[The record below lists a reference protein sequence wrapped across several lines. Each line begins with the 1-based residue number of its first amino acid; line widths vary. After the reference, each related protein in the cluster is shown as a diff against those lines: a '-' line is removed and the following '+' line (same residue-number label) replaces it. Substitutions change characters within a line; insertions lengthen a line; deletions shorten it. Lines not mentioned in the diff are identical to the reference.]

1 MSEEAQ
7 AVETE
12 ADAPLVNVAAEA
24 QEETSQEAPIP
35 LHDNPDEPEQ
45 SAQSEEDQ
53 EPLERPDYFPAKF
66 WDDDG
71 PDVEKLAKSYAELE
85 KKFKAGKHK
94 APEEYD
100 ISSFEDRGLE
110 ADDPALSAFQEWSK
124 ENGISQSAFED
135 LVDKIQSLTGEQE
148 EIMEYDRR
156 AEMEKLGERGQEKIQ
171 MTERLLMK
179 APLNNAEREAIAYSL
194 NSADAINAFLKY
206 HSALTNENIPI
217 QPVVNT
223 PEMSE
228 ADLQAAIAD
237 PRYGKDMVYTRQ
249 VEQRWMKAAG

>member
-7 AVETE
+7 STE
-12 ADAPLVNVAAEA
+12 MGADAPLVNVSSQSED
-24 QEETSQEAPIP
+24 QSLQEAPIP
-35 LHDNPDEPEQ
+35 LHDDSDQPAGQ
-45 SAQSEEDQ
+45 SQENE
-53 EPLERPDYFPAKF
+53 EPLERPDFFPAKF

-71 PDVEKLAKSYAELE
+71 PDIEKLAKSYAELE

-100 ISSFEDRGLE
+100 VSQFEDRGLA

-124 ENGISQSAFED
+124 ENGISQAAFED
-135 LVDKIQSLTGEQE
+135 LVGKIQSLTGEQE
-148 EIMEYDRR
+148 EALEYDRR
-156 AEMEKLGERGQEKIQ
+156 QEMSKLGENAQQKIE

-206 HSALTNENIPI
+206 HSALTNESIPI
-217 QPVVNT
+217 KPVVDT
-223 PEMSE
+223 PKMSE
-228 ADLQAAIAD
+228 SDLQAALAD
-237 PRYGKDMVYTRQ
+237 PRYGTDMVYTRQ
-249 VEQRWMKAAG
+249 VEQRWMQAAS